1 MHNAIIYPNK
11 DGGIDVGLFDRI
23 LNELDKHRNSHIKVI
38 LPDRGLI
45 VKQNYEMFLLEFDD
59 VEASYKDTID
69 EIDISL
75 LLSSPSVT
83 CDDSN
88 SLNNLI
94 FFSNYASFSIEDGR
108 IKIDLWFRLW
118 EWIDK

>member
-1 MHNAIIYPNK
+1 M
-11 DGGIDVGLFDRI
+11 DGGIDVGIFDRI
-23 LNELDKHRNSHIKVI
+23 LNELDKYRNSHIKVI

-59 VEASYKDTID
+59 VETSFKNTID
-69 EIDISL
+69 GIDISL

-94 FFSNYASFSIEDGR
+94 FLSNYASFSIEDR
-108 IKIDLWFRLW
+108 KIKIDLWFRLW
-118 EWIDK
+118 EWVDK